1 MHERVR
7 RLNGHVRHADE
18 VKHRQMLGIRA
29 SDRGDRAKLADA
41 VGRADRADPIDS
53 SVAVRGVRRVQLI
66 TTRDPTDFRVLANCV
81 VDGEREVPGT
91 PKTCLTPISR
101 SRSSTC
107 RITVCVTMSLR

>member
-29 SDRGDRAKLADA
+29 ADRSDRAKLADA

-53 SVAVRGVRRVQLI
+53 SVAVRRRTPRSTHYNI
-66 TTRDPTDFRVLANCV
+66 RPNEF
-81 VDGEREVPGT
+81 PGAG
-91 PKTCLTPISR
+91 KSR
-101 SRSSTC
+101 R
-107 RITVCVTMSLR
+107 